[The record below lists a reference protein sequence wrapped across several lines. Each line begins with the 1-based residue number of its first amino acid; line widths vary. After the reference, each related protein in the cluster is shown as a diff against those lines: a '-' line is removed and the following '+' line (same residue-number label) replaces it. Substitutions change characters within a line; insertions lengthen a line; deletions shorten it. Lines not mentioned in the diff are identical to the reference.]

1 MKKLITFIFLSSI
14 AISSIAQSDTSY
26 YTNPNKWS
34 ATKPNRVNAAVSLGG
49 GVSFFNSK
57 YASTY
62 TFIAPSIK
70 YRVSPKFAV
79 CAGLIH
85 YNLTGNRFITGGI
98 TDNNYLNRNTSFTGN
113 IIQVGGMYELNN
125 RLTLSGSVLYQAP
138 SFTNRNQKSM
148 NATSLGLEYKVN
160 PSTTISIQTNI
171 SQGNT
176 LNPYYNNPIGP
187 N

>member
-98 TDNNYLNRNTSFTGN
+98 TDNNYLNRNTYGLLWHVSLYCP
-113 IIQVGGMYELNN
+113 II
-125 RLTLSGSVLYQAP
+125 A
-138 SFTNRNQKSM
+138 RNERFKKSAITK
-148 NATSLGLEYKVN
+148 NGA
-160 PSTTISIQTNI
+160 
-171 SQGNT
+171 
-176 LNPYYNNPIGP
+176 
-187 N
+187 